1 MESEVERGGGRKKV
15 GILYYREGGGW
26 FYDKMS
32 SKEFKTIFSIL
43 LCWWSI
49 CQRVLK

>member
-15 GILYYREGGGW
+15 GILYYREGGG